1 MNLWASWLVLG
12 FLAGPWLSGKSCAS
26 CLHLWFW
33 ALWLELVSWLAVAVA
48 VAVAVAG

>member
-1 MNLWASWLVLG
+1 M
-12 FLAGPWLSGKSCAS
+12 GPSKKRRAEGQNMSGPGLSGKSCAS

-48 VAVAVAG
+48 VAG

>member
-12 FLAGPWLSGKSCAS
+12 FLAGPGLSGKSCAS
-26 CLHLWFW
+26 CLPIWFW